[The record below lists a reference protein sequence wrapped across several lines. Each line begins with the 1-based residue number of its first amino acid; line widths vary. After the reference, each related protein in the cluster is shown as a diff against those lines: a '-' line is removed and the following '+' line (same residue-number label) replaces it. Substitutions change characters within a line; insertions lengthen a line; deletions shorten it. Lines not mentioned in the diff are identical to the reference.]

1 MSEFSKSYL
10 VSQGLYFIALQALC
24 LP

>member
-1 MSEFSKSYL
+1 